1 MDHVH
6 STTTEH
12 KKGKHLSY
20 DERIYASLFKCKRAA
35 ALTEKPLGRSPFLWV
50 HLMK

>member
-6 STTTEH
+6 YTKTEH

-20 DERIYASLFKCKRAA
+20 DERIIIQIRLKDGWSCCGQA
-35 ALTEKPLGRSPFLWV
+35 FL
-50 HLMK
+50 